1 MLRSAFIILT
11 LGFAM
16 KSQASQF
23 DYLPSSKP
31 EEKEFLSLMNNGN
44 FKPALTAWNS
54 AHGLTNFGSS
64 ANGKATLAYLMLQ
77 NGLTLSGLDL
87 VLSVNPKN
95 LSPAVLKIWKTEL
108 NQSAFIQKGWMQTSG
123 SWKNVH
129 NNSSATIKIKSVNDI
144 KKALS
149 SAAVLSKEGANS
161 SARVLWQIAT
171 QAPQI
176 NQIDSSLKALKM
188 LRESGQTVIGK
199 DQVSSAYGRVLYQKG
214 DLNAA
219 MQAFQ
224 EIPKSSSLWVESVEE
239 RAWTSLKREDYDK
252 ALGETITLLSPAL
265 TPLVGPESY
274 YLANLIALKT
284 CDYPRIFKNSETFKK
299 RHSARLS
306 AMQDLAKTGTN
317 KSINALFERMDQR
330 GTSVEAAGSLV
341 EWIPRSAFRDVKF
354 IRFMET
360 RRQWLA
366 ESKKAQDLLSS
377 VEALGTSE
385 NLQRIP
391 NEARHI
397 ADRLKQLA
405 FQRVRFLAG
414 EELKEYRQNL
424 NRMHIIEGEVIQ
436 RLAVDETLKGQ
447 RSKLAKVEDQGDVL
461 VFPYNSDEV
470 WIDELDNYK
479 ARVKDCPTLK
489 EASL

>member
-1 MLRSAFIILT
+1 MLRTAFVILT
-11 LGFAM
+11 LGFAI
-16 KSQASQF
+16 QARAGQF
-23 DYLPSSKP
+23 DYLPTSKP
-31 EEKEFLSLMNNGN
+31 VEKEFHALMNNGN

-54 AHGLTNFGSS
+54 AHGLSNFGSS

-87 VLSVNPKN
+87 VLSINPKN
-95 LSPAVLKIWKTEL
+95 LSPEVLKIWKTEL
-108 NQSAFIQKGWMQTSG
+108 NNSVFIQKGWMQTSG

-129 NNSSATIKIKSVNDI
+129 NNSPVVMKIKSAKDI
-144 KKALS
+144 AKAFNTAAALPKD
-149 SAAVLSKEGANS
+149 SANAK
-161 SARVLWQIAT
+161 ARMLWQIAT

-176 NQIDSSLKALKM
+176 NQLDSALKALKM
-188 LRESGQTVIGK
+188 LRESGQTVIGQ

-214 DLNAA
+214 DLDAA

-224 EIPKSSSLWVESVEE
+224 EVPKSSNLWVESVEE
-239 RAWTSLKREDYDK
+239 RAWTSLRKEDYDK

-265 TPLVGPESY
+265 APLVGPESY
-274 YLANLIALKT
+274 YLANLMALKT

-299 RHSARLS
+299 RHSARLA
-306 AMQDLAKTGTN
+306 AMQDLAKSGTN
-317 KSINALFERMDQR
+317 RNINALLERMDQK
-330 GTSVEAAGSLV
+330 GTSVEAAGPLV
-341 EWIPRSAFRDVKF
+341 EWIPRAAFRDAKF
-354 IRFMET
+354 LRFMET
-360 RRQWLA
+360 RRQWLS
-366 ESKKAQDLLSS
+366 ESKKAQDLLASG
-377 VEALGTSE
+377 EALGTAE
-385 NLQRIP
+385 ALERIP
-391 NEARHI
+391 NEARQI

-405 FQRVRFLAG
+405 FQRARVLAA

-436 RLAVDETLKGQ
+436 RLAVDESLKGQ

-470 WIDELDNYK
+470 WMDELDNYK